1 MSVYDD
7 NFAIATA
14 AMNIYTAACD
24 GRITLDELFDVE
36 LRIGAA
42 NTDARISDEAR
53 EKIKGITANHNI
65 TWEEVKG
72 YLDKVSVEELEV
84 IREGLNEL
92 VEENDGIVDSEKNVL
107 NTFDEYIASR
117 GR

>member
-1 MSVYDD
+1 MSIFDD

-42 NTDARISDEAR
+42 NTDVRTSDEAR
-53 EKIKGITANHNI
+53 EKIKQITANHSI
-65 TWEEVKG
+65 TWEEVRG
-72 YLDKVSVEELEV
+72 YLDKVSVDELEV
-84 IREGLNEL
+84 IREGLDEL
-92 VEENDGIVDSEKNVL
+92 VNESDGVVESEIRVL
-107 NTFDEYIASR
+107 NTFDQYIASR
-117 GR
+117 R